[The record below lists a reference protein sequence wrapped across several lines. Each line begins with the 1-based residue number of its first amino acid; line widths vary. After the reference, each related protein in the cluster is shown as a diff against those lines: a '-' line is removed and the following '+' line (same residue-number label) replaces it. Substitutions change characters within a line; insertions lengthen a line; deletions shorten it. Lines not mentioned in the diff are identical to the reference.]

1 MDAARV
7 GAFTVDT
14 LFVAAELLVLRATL

>member
-14 LFVAAELLVLRATL
+14 LFVAAERLVLRATL